1 MSEWKTT
8 TIAEG
13 CITFRS
19 GGTPTAGW
27 SEYYGG
33 VIPFVTIE
41 DMTACNKHLS
51 STRKT
56 ITEAGLSAS
65 AAWLVPSQHL
75 LYSMYATLG
84 KTRINTLPVAT
95 NQAIAAILP
104 NPKRFDL
111 LFLYYALSNLEHQV
125 HRFTSQTTQANL
137 NASIVKSFEIDHPSN
152 ISEQKKIA
160 RILTTVDNLIE
171 KTEELIE
178 KYKAIKQGM
187 MHDLFTRGV
196 DQHGKLRPPY
206 EEAPH
211 LYKESPLG
219 WIPKEWDAS
228 PLSQYAVVSGGV
240 TLGRKH
246 SDVSTVE
253 LPYLRVANVQ
263 DGYIDFTEIKTIEVL
278 QSEVQRY
285 ALEVGDI
292 LMTEG
297 GDFDKLGRGTI
308 WLGQISPCLH
318 QNHIFRV
325 RPNPESLDSYF
336 LAAITSSAYGRHYF
350 LMCAKQTTN
359 LASINST
366 QVKAF
371 PLLLPSLTE
380 QKQIAE
386 RLRSI
391 DSQILSEQE
400 QQEKVQLLKTALM
413 QDLLTGK
420 VRVKVDETEE
430 ELTNA

>member
-8 TIAEG
+8 TIGEG
-13 CITFRS
+13 CVTFRS

-65 AAWLVPSQHL
+65 AAWFVPSRHL

-111 LFLYYALSNLEHQV
+111 SFLYYALSNLEQQV

-137 NASIVKSFEIDHPSN
+137 NASIVKSFEIDHPSS
-152 ISEQKKIA
+152 IPEQRKIA

-171 KTEELIE
+171 KTEALIE
-178 KYKAIKQGM
+178 KYKSIKQGM

-196 DQHGKLRPPY
+196 DSTGQLRPPY
-206 EEAPH
+206 EDAPH
-211 LYKESPLG
+211 LYKDSPLG
-219 WIPKEWDAS
+219 WIPKEWEVDKFKNLTSILTCGLAS
-228 PLSQYAVVSGGV
+228 TPPYVDEQNGVPFLSAQ
-240 TLGRKH
+240 
-246 SDVSTVE
+246 
-253 LPYLRVANVQ
+253 NVQ
-263 DGYIDFTEIKTIEVL
+263 RGRMSYHKYGYIPFDLHRNLTKYNKP
-278 QSEVQRY
+278 RR
-285 ALEVGDI
+285 GDI
-292 LMTEG
+292 LYTRVGYIGEAANVDVDWEFSFYVSLTLIRMRSGCSNFFYKHLLNGHDCKRLATRDVYVG
-297 GDFDKLGRGTI
+297 GGVGNLNVNVVREFDMLVPGHREQDEI
-308 WLGQISPCLH
+308 A
-318 QNHIFRV
+318 NR
-325 RPNPESLDSYF
+325 LDGIDE
-336 LAAITSSAYGRHYF
+336 LAA
-350 LMCAKQTTN
+350 K
-359 LASINST
+359 
-366 QVKAF
+366 
-371 PLLLPSLTE
+371 E
-380 QKQIAE
+380 QKT
-386 RLRSI
+386 
-391 DSQILSEQE
+391 
-400 QQEKVQLLKTALM
+400 LKKLHLTKTGLM

-420 VRVKVDETEE
+420 VRVNVDEAEE
-430 ELTNA
+430 VTADV